1 MSVGYKTI
9 GYSIVTQA
17 SDLFAGLRRV
27 AFAVRLSKASQS
39 SAYKRTFLGPLWLTM
54 EQFTFLLIFGYIST
68 AIFGDNFFDR
78 ITYVGLGLW
87 MFGLVS
93 DMCVGSAR
101 IIEKYSGYRNSDLPL
116 SFSAIRHVVE
126 VMHCFMYRFFGVLP
140 IVVVGNN
147 DIFRFSS
154 LIIFFQVVVAII
166 FFGFGMSLA
175 VSTLCTRFRD
185 MKPIL
190 DLLGR
195 LAFFVT
201 PVFWKIEDIA
211 SSNPG
216 RSLAIIQPYN
226 TFSAFLAPMTAL
238 LRGDNELAFEITNMW
253 LHSGLAFS
261 LGLIVFGLFGLK
273 TKVWR

>member
-1 MSVGYKTI
+1 MNYKTI
-9 GYSIVTQA
+9 GYSNTIQVG
-17 SDLFAGLRRV
+17 DLFKGVRRV
-27 AFAVRLSKASQS
+27 PFAIRLSKASQS
-39 SAYKRTFLGPLWLTM
+39 AAYKRTFLGPLWLTF
-54 EQFTFLLIFGYIST
+54 EHLTFLLVFGFIST

-101 IIEKYSGYRNSDLPL
+101 IIEKYSGYRNADLPL

-126 VMHCFMYRFFGVLP
+126 VAHCFMYRFFAVFP
-140 IVVVGNN
+140 IVVVSNS
-147 DIFRFSS
+147 DIFRFRS
-154 LIIFFQVVVAII
+154 LIIFFQVVVAIM
-166 FFGFGMSLA
+166 FFGFGMSLG

-185 MKPIL
+185 LKPIL

-201 PVFWKIEDIA
+201 PVFWKMEDIA
-211 SSNPG
+211 SSNAG
-216 RSLAIIQPYN
+216 RSLAKIQPYN
-226 TFSAFLAPMTAL
+226 TFNAFLAPTTAL

-261 LGLIVFGLFGLK
+261 FGLIVFCFFGLK
-273 TKVWR
+273 ARVWL